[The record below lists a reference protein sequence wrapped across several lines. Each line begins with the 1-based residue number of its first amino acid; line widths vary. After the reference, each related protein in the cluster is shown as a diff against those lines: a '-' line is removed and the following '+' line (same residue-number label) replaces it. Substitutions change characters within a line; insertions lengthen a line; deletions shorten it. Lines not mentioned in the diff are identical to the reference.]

1 MGKIRRISLRVTRK
15 EKEQIRAAAKL
26 TGMSMARFVI
36 AASEQ
41 KAAWALGGNGAQVS
55 KTYPVHPSD

>member
-1 MGKIRRISLRVTRK
+1 MGKIRRMSLRATRK

-41 KAAWALGGNGAQVS
+41 KAAWVLDGNGAQVS

>member
-1 MGKIRRISLRVTRK
+1 MGKIGRMSLRATQK

-26 TGMSMARFVI
+26 TGMSLARFVI

-41 KAAWALGGNGAQVS
+41 KAAWVLDGNGAQV
-55 KTYPVHPSD
+55 KTYAVHPSD